1 MPPEILIREA
11 TPGDIAEIIHH
22 RQAMFEDMGVGDS
35 SSLAAMLAA
44 SEPYLRRAIS
54 EGTFRGWLAVAAS
67 GEIAGGGAVVISFSP
82 PHPWDVG
89 TRRAS
94 ILNLYTHPDFRR
106 RGIARLLM
114 QTMIEWCKREGFG
127 SISLHASQFGR
138 PLYAEL
144 GFQPTNEMR
153 LKLHT

>member
-1 MPPEILIREA
+1 MPDFLIRQATVADIPEIIY
-11 TPGDIAEIIHH
+11 H
-22 RQAMFEDMGVGDS
+22 RRAMFEDMGVGDS
-35 SSLAAMLAA
+35 ASLAAMLSA
-44 SEPYLRRAIS
+44 SEPYLRQAITGGS
-54 EGTFRGWLAVAAS
+54 FRGWLAVAPS
-67 GEIAGGGAVVISFSP
+67 GKIAGGGAVVISFSP

-94 ILNLYTHPDFRR
+94 ILNLYTYPEFRR
-106 RGIARLLM
+106 QGIARLLM

-138 PLYAEL
+138 PLYEAL

-153 LKLHT
+153 LKLRT